1 MSEYQSSD
9 EENAENQRSDDE
21 EEIGQS
27 SEDEWPNSDG
37 SRRCIVSDPS
47 HPHELSRQAGVKTK
61 QKCFSCGKR
70 SITWELAHDKNFH
83 YSCTICQV
91 EFHRECRKVPSKMIH
106 PYHPQ
111 HPLTFTFLHK
121 KSGTILD
128 TNYGEHYNFLF
139 SYMSIG
145 FQNTYETLASSN
157 IMFDKCTWC
166 GDAIDHEFF
175 YRCLICNFSLD
186 LQCARMLNLPLTIQ
200 NPKSHHHS
208 LSLFPRPLSFPCNA
222 CGLIKVL
229 EAGYACYQCNY
240 VVHKYC
246 IDLPRV
252 IKITRHPHRLSY
264 TPYLPTKVSSCRVCY
279 KNVDIKY
286 GQYSCNHRD
295 CSYVAHSKCAT
306 HYQVWDEQELEW
318 EPEEADE
325 TEAVAPY
332 KKVGGGL
339 IQHFGHHEDHYL
351 KLEKYDGS
359 RDSGK
364 QCQACMRYITSHDD
378 FYSCIECAYFLHEV
392 CANLPRK
399 LDHLLHIHSLYLYP
413 SYTQFYCDYGDLWCC
428 HCTRESSGWMYICI
442 RDECIKNSS
451 VFHLDVNCIS
461 VPECFTH
468 ASHAEHPL
476 FVATGTRSGILCQ
489 GCKKETFRYH
499 LHCTI
504 CEFAICY
511 ECSTIP
517 NEIYYKYDEH
527 PLSLCYEESGVD
539 HTYWCEV
546 CEKSLDPTEWFYTSS
561 QGCTTIHRKC
571 LFGDI
576 GYMKSGHTFDYKDY
590 KVEVVGNGRSSRPK
604 CQVCRQRCLLPLYLK
619 LYKPDGTEVAICSFR
634 HLYGGIK

>member
-91 EFHRECRKVPSKMIH
+91 EFHRECRK
-106 PYHPQ
+106 
-111 HPLTFTFLHK
+111 
-121 KSGTILD
+121 
-128 TNYGEHYNFLF
+128 
-139 SYMSIG
+139 
-145 FQNTYETLASSN
+145 
-157 IMFDKCTWC
+157 
-166 GDAIDHEFF
+166 
-175 YRCLICNFSLD
+175 
-186 LQCARMLNLPLTIQ
+186 
-200 NPKSHHHS
+200 
-208 LSLFPRPLSFPCNA
+208 
-222 CGLIKVL
+222 
-229 EAGYACYQCNY
+229 
-240 VVHKYC
+240 
-246 IDLPRV
+246 
-252 IKITRHPHRLSY
+252 
-264 TPYLPTKVSSCRVCY
+264 LPTKVSSCRVCY